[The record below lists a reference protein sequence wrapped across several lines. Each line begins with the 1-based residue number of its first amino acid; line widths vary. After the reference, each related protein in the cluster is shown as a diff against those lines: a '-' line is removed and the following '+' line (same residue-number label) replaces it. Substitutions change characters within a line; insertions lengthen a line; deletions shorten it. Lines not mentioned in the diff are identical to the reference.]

1 VLTPVLYLLYLL
13 YIRSTTALNQLD
25 LRLLEPAYL
34 PLVVVGLGVVA
45 RSRRIP
51 PVGASVWWRTSRAAA
66 HVWAVANVVAGLVAV
81 VLFATGDPYFEGN
94 YSSEGF
100 DRVRAAAVLDTL
112 PAGCSGPEHVSSN
125 LPNALY
131 PELEANWSPRRTGL
145 ESDEPVDDLDVLV
158 ASLGNGDVHCLVWVD
173 TAPRYGHLWSREEL
187 AQRVTLRE
195 LGRDD
200 VVTVYEIE
208 PSSAG
213 AG

>member
-1 VLTPVLYLLYLL
+1 VAVDALTGPFGLLVATPVLYLAYML

-34 PLVVVGLGVVA
+34 PLVVTGLALVA
-45 RSRRIP
+45 RARRIP
-51 PVGASVWWRTSRAAA
+51 PEGANPWWRASSVAAYAWAAA
-66 HVWAVANVVAGLVAV
+66 NVAAGLVAV

-94 YSSEGF
+94 YSSDTF
-100 DRVRAAAVLDTL
+100 DRVRASAALDLL
-112 PAGCSGPEHVSSN
+112 PEGCVDSSN

-131 PELEANWSPRRTGL
+131 PELEAEWSPRRTGL

-158 ASLGNGDVHCLVWVD
+158 DD
-173 TAPRYGHLWSREEL
+173 L
-187 AQRVTLRE
+187 A
-195 LGRDD
+195 G